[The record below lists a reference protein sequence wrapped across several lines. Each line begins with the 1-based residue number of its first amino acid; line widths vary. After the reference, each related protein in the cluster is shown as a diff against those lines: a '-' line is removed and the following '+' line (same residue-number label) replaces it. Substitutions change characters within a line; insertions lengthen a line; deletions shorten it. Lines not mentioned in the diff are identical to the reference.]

1 MKKIKGFG
9 FGYDMEEVSKVQN
22 YVESNFVEGKD
33 FKIFFGMGDDVM
45 NWLEVDDSSSLLK
58 DEKFIKLIKECE
70 GGGGFKE

>member
-1 MKKIKGFG
+1 M
-9 FGYDMEEVSKVQN
+9 
-22 YVESNFVEGKD
+22 EGKD